1 MSCFW
6 FFPHDALQT
15 VSNTAC
21 PIPLSFWINWGIYYN
36 LWTIWESQAPVCL
49 TWHVIE
55 MTHWQNKWSRRIPV
69 QIWAISSFFFGS
81 RYVWLLKK
89 FMSFMAHEETTFM
102 LNLSSQGATLNFIA
116 WKKLF
121 VFIATWLHTDKC
133 FFQIFSMVNNLLQTE
148 RFINKRCKVC
158 FVFIIIIIIILI

>member
-69 QIWAISSFFFGS
+69 QIWAISSFFFWIEVCVALKEVYVFYGTRGNHLHAQPFKS
-81 RYVWLLKK
+81 RCDFKFYCLKK
-89 FMSFMAHEETTFM
+89 
-102 LNLSSQGATLNFIA
+102 I
-116 WKKLF
+116 

-158 FVFIIIIIIILI
+158 FVFIIIIIILI

>member
-15 VSNTAC
+15 VSNTAY

-55 MTHWQNKWSRRIPV
+55 MTHWQNKWSQKKNPGTIL
-69 QIWAISSFFFGS
+69 SYLKFFFWIEVHVVLKEFYVFYGTRGNYLHAQPFKS
-81 RYVWLLKK
+81 RCDFKFYCLKTGIR
-89 FMSFMAHEETTFM
+89 FYSHMTSHWQM
-102 LNLSSQGATLNFIA
+102 LFS
-116 WKKLF
+116 
-121 VFIATWLHTDKC
+121 D
-133 FFQIFSMVNNLLQTE
+133 IFNG
-148 RFINKRCKVC
+148 
-158 FVFIIIIIIILI
+158 